1 LKGASVIRR
10 REVKH
15 EQKVAP
21 LAWAVALLIVAGFLA
36 TAPRVNAQGSNGP
49 VNQAQPP
56 ALLLGAAWYPEQW
69 PESRWE
75 ADLELMQ
82 KAHLH
87 VVRVGEFA
95 WTALEPAEGKY
106 ELDWLERAVNL
117 AGKHGIY
124 VIVGTPTAGPPVW
137 METRYPDIMVTDDNG
152 HRYTGAT
159 RNHYNWCSPRYRQ
172 LVNEMDEK
180 LAQRFG
186 KNPYVI
192 GWQIDNEYSK
202 MSFDA
207 GTQAQFH
214 AWLQKR
220 YGTIDKLN
228 HAWTTA
234 YDNQTYSSFDE
245 ISLVDGTAD
254 NNPGLWLDSKRFI
267 SESLRAYQKVQ
278 LDAIRKYASPRQKI
292 TTNMMGWYDLYDHY
306 TVAGDLDI
314 VGWDNPQVN
323 GKFEPVRNG
332 AAHDLMRGL
341 KGGNY
346 WVMETTAGPRGG
358 GNASVMLD
366 KGAMRAAMWH
376 DIGHGA
382 DLVSYWQW
390 RDALNGGEQN
400 HGAIVD
406 VDGEPDPIY
415 EEIAQVGREFEKA
428 GPAISGTAVDARVAI
443 LHSYPSRWTI
453 DWQKMNPAYDAIN
466 ALMSYYTPLH
476 HLGYSIDIVP
486 PDRNLTSYKLVIAP
500 SLNVLT
506 QAEAANLENYVKQG
520 GHLVLG
526 QRSAMK
532 DEYEARWPQRQPG
545 PLEGLLGA
553 RVEQYTALDEPIEAE
568 GAWGNAK
575 AQMFAEQLTVQADD
589 VKVLMKYQALH
600 SWLDGQPA
608 AVTRKIGQG
617 SITYVGAWL
626 DESGMERAVQWMAN
640 DSGAY
645 PDLFAVPAGVEVY
658 RRAAKDHEVFIVE
671 NDSHESQNIDL
682 PAAMTNVL
690 TRETVRTLKLPV
702 YGVAVLEK
710 SESAHE

>member
-1 LKGASVIRR
+1 VRWGKIVQYSRDS
-10 REVKH
+10 
-15 EQKVAP
+15 AP
-21 LAWAVALLIVAGFLA
+21 LVWAAAFLIFGGFA
-36 TAPRVNAQGSNGP
+36 ANAQRADSQGA
-49 VNQAQPP
+49 NQPADQVRPP

-69 PESRWE
+69 PESRWN

-82 KAHLH
+82 KAHMH

-95 WTALEPAEGKY
+95 WTALEPEEGKY
-106 ELDWLERAVNL
+106 ELDWLERAVDL

-124 VIVGTPTAGPPVW
+124 VILGTPTAGPPVW
-137 METRYPDIMVTDDNG
+137 METKYPDIMVSDENG
-152 HRYTGAT
+152 IRYTGST
-159 RNHYNWCSPRYRQ
+159 RNHYNWCSPRYRKFAR
-172 LVNEMDEK
+172 EIDER
-180 LAQRFG
+180 LAERFG
-186 KNPYVI
+186 KNPDVI

-207 GTQAQFH
+207 ATQAQFH

-228 HAWTTA
+228 QAWTTA
-234 YDNQTYSSFDE
+234 YNNQTYSSFDE
-245 ISLVDGTAD
+245 VPLVNGMAD

-267 SESLRAYQKVQ
+267 SESLRDYQKVQ
-278 LDAIRKYASPRQKI
+278 LDAIRKYAASRQKI

-306 TVAGDLDI
+306 TVARDLDI
-314 VGWDNPQVN
+314 VGWDNPQVQ
-323 GKFEPVRNG
+323 GSFDPVRNG

-341 KGGNY
+341 KGGDY

-358 GNASVMLD
+358 GNASVMLP
-366 KGAMRAAMWH
+366 KGAMRAVMWH

-415 EEIAQVGREFEKA
+415 QEIAQVGREFEKA
-428 GPAISGTAVDARVAI
+428 GPVISGTSVDASVAI

-453 DWQKMNPAYDAIN
+453 NWQKMNPAYDAIN
-466 ALMSYYTPLH
+466 ALMSYYAPLH
-476 HLGYSIDIVP
+476 RLGYSIDIVP
-486 PDRNLTSYKLVIAP
+486 PDRDLTKYKLVIAP
-500 SLNVLT
+500 ALNVLT
-506 QAEAANLENYVKQG
+506 EAEAANLESYVKQG

-532 DEYEARWPQRQPG
+532 DEYDARWPQRQPG
-545 PLEGLLGA
+545 PLEALLGA
-553 RVEQYTALDEPIEAE
+553 RVEEYTALNDSIEAE
-568 GAWGNAK
+568 GAWGNAE
-575 AQMFAEQLTVQADD
+575 AQIFAEQLAVQAKD
-589 VKVLMKYQALH
+589 VNVLMKYHAPG

-608 AVTRKIGQG
+608 AVTRKSGRG

-626 DESGMERAVQWMAN
+626 DEPGMLRALQWMTSL
-640 DSGAY
+640 SGAQ
-645 PDLFAVPAGVEVY
+645 PDLFAAPEGIEVY
-658 RRAAKDHEVFIVE
+658 RRAASDHEVFIVE
-671 NDSHESQNIDL
+671 NDGHDEQNVDL
-682 PAAMTNVL
+682 PAEMKNVL
-690 TRETVRTLKLPV
+690 NGEPVRTLKLPV

-710 SESAHE
+710 RRQMGPVQ

>member
-1 LKGASVIRR
+1 M
-10 REVKH
+10 
-15 EQKVAP
+15 
-21 LAWAVALLIVAGFLA
+21 WAAALLIVAGFLA
-36 TAPRVNAQGSNGP
+36 TAPRANTQGSNGP

-95 WTALEPAEGKY
+95 WTALEPEEGKY

-137 METRYPDIMVTDDNG
+137 METRYPDIMVTDENG
-152 HRYTGAT
+152 HRYTGAS

-172 LVNEMDEK
+172 FVREMDER
-180 LAQRFG
+180 LARRFG

-214 AWLQKR
+214 AWIQMR

-228 HAWTTA
+228 RAWTTA

-245 ISLVDGTAD
+245 ISLVNGTAD

-267 SESLRAYQKVQ
+267 GESLRAYQKVQ
-278 LDAIRKYASPRQKI
+278 LEAIRKYAAPRQKI

-306 TVAGDLDI
+306 TVARDLDV

-341 KGGNY
+341 KGADY

-358 GNASVMLD
+358 GDASIMLD

-415 EEIAQVGREFEKA
+415 EEVAQVGREFEMA
-428 GPAISGTAVDARVAI
+428 GPVISGTAVEARVAI

-453 DWQKMNPAYDAIN
+453 DWQRMNPAYDAID
-466 ALMSYYTPLH
+466 ALMSYYAPLH
-476 HLGYSIDIVP
+476 RLGYSIDIVP
-486 PDRNLTSYKLVIAP
+486 PDRNLTNYKLVIAP
-500 SLNVLT
+500 ALNLLT
-506 QAEAANLENYVKQG
+506 QAEAANLESYVKQG

-545 PLEGLLGA
+545 PLAGLLGA

-568 GAWGNAK
+568 GAWGNASV
-575 AQMFAEQLTVQADD
+575 QMFAEQLTVQADD

-608 AVTRKIGQG
+608 AVTRKIGRG

-626 DESGMERAVQWMAN
+626 DESGMERAVQWMASE
-640 DSGAY
+640 SGAH

-671 NDSHESQNIDL
+671 NDSHESQDIDL

-690 TRETVRTLKLPV
+690 TRGTVRSLKLPV
-702 YGVAVLEK
+702 YGVAVLER
-710 SESAHE
+710 SESKHE